1 MYRKLTALVLA
12 LALML
17 GATGAQ
23 ATGIVIGAPSSDAVQ
38 ATEAPEADAPES
50 DAPESDAP
58 ESDATEPDANASPLI
73 QVTAGGNA
81 SIFPSVDG
89 MGSAD
94 YVDSMAACGD
104 TLYVMGSSKLY
115 AYKAGAQEM
124 TVLVDYNEDELLR
137 EARSAAYMTEEDL
150 KRQEY
155 AEDVADAARRYPSRL
170 IGGGDA
176 LYAVNAV
183 SGAYGPVVDGL
194 IQPELTLQWDDM
206 VIQESDWTMQ
216 RSVGSF
222 VRTNRGLYA
231 ALGPNASSYSSLDYT
246 LVRYDLTTGERT
258 DLQVPGAQSVTAYR
272 EGKLL
277 VVGNDENYNVS
288 VRVFDE
294 ESGAV
299 ESTLMAQEYGRG
311 RRHVA
316 DQLQLVRLCVRR
328 GGGLHLLAAG
338 RPGAAHAG
346 WQERRDGG
354 LCHLRRRQHGLSG
367 HAARGRLLRGEY
379 VHGRVR
385 AHAGRG
391 VPARAR
397 AAHPGRLAGRG
408 IALLCQRKPGGAARV

>member
-1 MYRKLTALVLA
+1 MYRKLTALFLA

-38 ATEAPEADAPES
+38 ATQAPETDATPEPDAATES
-50 DAPESDAP
+50 DAAEPSIEEEAP
-58 ESDATEPDANASPLI
+58 AATPDEPDANASPLI

-104 TLYVMGSSKLY
+104 TLYVMGSSRLY

-124 TVLVDYNEDELLR
+124 TVLVDYDADELLR

-150 KRQEY
+150 NRQEY

-216 RSVGSF
+216 RSVASF
-222 VRTNRGLYA
+222 VRTDRGLYA
-231 ALGPNASSYSSLDYT
+231 ALGPNASSYSSLD
-246 LVRYDLTTGERT
+246 
-258 DLQVPGAQSVTAYR
+258 
-272 EGKLL
+272 
-277 VVGNDENYNVS
+277 
-288 VRVFDE
+288 
-294 ESGAV
+294 
-299 ESTLMAQEYGRG
+299 
-311 RRHVA
+311 
-316 DQLQLVRLCVRR
+316 
-328 GGGLHLLAAG
+328 
-338 RPGAAHAG
+338 
-346 WQERRDGG
+346 
-354 LCHLRRRQHGLSG
+354 
-367 HAARGRLLRGEY
+367 
-379 VHGRVR
+379 
-385 AHAGRG
+385 
-391 VPARAR
+391 
-397 AAHPGRLAGRG
+397 
-408 IALLCQRKPGGAARV
+408 